1 MCTGPAGCGASQC
14 TTLQEDWVLAYVMLP
29 AGGQQRVSMR
39 KEATSQSGHFAR
51 WAGQGGLCQPR
62 GNEAKWAQ
70 RGCGQCQVGRKEWE
84 VTMM

>member
-39 KEATSQSGHFAR
+39 KEASSQSGHFAS
-51 WAGQGGLCQPR
+51 LP
-62 GNEAKWAQ
+62 
-70 RGCGQCQVGRKEWE
+70 VGREGYASPE
-84 VTMM
+84 EMRSNGPREAVVSARLGGRSGRSP